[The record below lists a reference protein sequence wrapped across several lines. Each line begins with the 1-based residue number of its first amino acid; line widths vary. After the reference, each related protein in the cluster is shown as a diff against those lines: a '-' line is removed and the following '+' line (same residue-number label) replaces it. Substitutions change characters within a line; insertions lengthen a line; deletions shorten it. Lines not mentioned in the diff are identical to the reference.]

1 MAYRIKHVEL
11 YMRET
16 PPNRVSM
23 SIGRMG
29 SEGTRSTSPIAH
41 VRMVIR
47 DTEGNETFG
56 CAADRLSV
64 RWLDKRPGREKVRKL
79 RNLVELIYKA
89 RGICLS
95 GPNEFETPFDE
106 WRLRHPEITRAG
118 KDSKQEALTS
128 AFASALFERA
138 MLDAV
143 CRLAGKPIYQ
153 MVRDGRLGF
162 QPEKIHPE
170 TKELRASDYT
180 APEPLTL
187 FHVRHTV
194 GNSDPLTAAD
204 LPASD
209 RVNDGLP
216 ETLEEH
222 IQEDGLRYFKL
233 KLSGDRQKDLRRMA
247 RIWEILPVNRGA
259 HVTMD
264 ANEAYHDLAEF
275 EGFVN
280 DIEKQQLG
288 LFQHLLWI
296 EQPLP
301 RALTLDP
308 KTAPVIRRI
317 AERKPLLIDEAD
329 GTLTSYRDAYPIG
342 YRGVS
347 HKNCKGF
354 FKSLLNRALVTH
366 HNLRGEQAFMSGED
380 LQNLPIV
387 PLQQD
392 FASLGVLGID
402 HCERNGHHYNYGLS
416 MLSDGDKASV
426 ARHHRDLYVKRGNE
440 WFLNVQDGSVNCASL
455 QRPGY
460 GVVDEPDWSSMEDL
474 QTWLDRRYPGG

>member
-1 MAYRIKHVEL
+1 MAYRIRTIEL

-16 PPNRVSM
+16 LPNRVSM

-29 SEGTRSTSPIAH
+29 SEGTHATSPIAH

-64 RWLDKRPGREKVRKL
+64 RWLDKRPGREKGQKL
-79 RNLVELIYKA
+79 RELVDLIYAA
-89 RGICLS
+89 RGIYLS
-95 GPNEFETPFDE
+95 DANEFETPFAE
-106 WRLRHPEITRAG
+106 WRSRHPKITQAG
-118 KDSKQEALTS
+118 KERKQEALTS

-138 MLDAV
+138 LLDAV
-143 CRLAGKPIYQ
+143 CRLAGKSIFE
-153 MVRDGRLGF
+153 MVRAGRLGF
-162 QPEKIHPE
+162 QPEKIHRE
-170 TKELRASDYT
+170 TEELRAADYT
-180 APEPLTL
+180 SPEPLTA
-187 FHVRHTV
+187 FHIRHTV
-194 GNSDPLTAAD
+194 GNSDPLTGDD

-216 ETLEEH
+216 ETLQEY
-222 IQEDGLRYFKL
+222 IREDGLRYFKL
-233 KLSGDRQKDLRRMA
+233 KLSGDRKKDLRRMT
-247 RIWEILPVNRGA
+247 RIWEILPANRGA

-264 ANEAYHDLAEF
+264 ANEAYYDLAEF
-275 EGFVN
+275 EAFVG
-280 DIEKQQLG
+280 DLEKQQLG

-308 KTAPVIRRI
+308 ETTPAIRRI

-329 GTLTSYRDAYPIG
+329 GSLTSYRDAYRIG

-366 HNLRGEQAFMSGED
+366 YNRLGEPAFMSGED

-387 PLQQD
+387 PLHQD
-392 FASLGVLGID
+392 FASLAVLGID

-416 MLSDGDKASV
+416 MLSEGDKASV
-426 ARHHRDLYVKRGNE
+426 ARHHTDLYAKRGDE
-440 WFLNVQDGSVNCASL
+440 WFLNVRDGSVNCASL

-460 GVVDEPDWSSMEDL
+460 GVADEPDWSSMEDL

>member
-1 MAYRIKHVEL
+1 MAYRIQAIEL
-11 YMRET
+11 YLRET

-29 SEGTRSTSPIAH
+29 SAGTRSTSPIAH
-41 VRMVIR
+41 VRMVIS
-47 DTEGNETFG
+47 DSEGNESFG

-64 RWLDKRPGREKVRKL
+64 RWLDKRPGRDKGQKL
-79 RNLVELIYKA
+79 RELVRLIYEAKDTYL
-89 RGICLS
+89 RS
-95 GPNEFETPFDE
+95 SEEFESPFGH
-106 WRLRHPEITRAG
+106 WRACYPKIMRAG
-118 KDSKQEALTS
+118 EDAKQEALTS
-128 AFASALFERA
+128 SFAAALFERA

-143 CRLAGKPIYQ
+143 CRLAGEPIHT
-153 MVRDGRLGF
+153 MIREDRLGF
-162 QPEKIHPE
+162 RPAAIHAE
-170 TKELRASDYT
+170 TKTLQVADYT
-180 APEPLTL
+180 TARPLTM

-194 GNSDPLTAAD
+194 GNSDAITGDD
-204 LPASD
+204 LPAEQ

-222 IQEDGLRYFKL
+222 IREDGVSYFKL
-233 KLSGDRQKDLRRMA
+233 KLSGDRKRDLRRTA
-247 RIWEILPVNRGA
+247 RIWEILPTHRGA

-264 ANEAYHDLAEF
+264 ANEAYLDLAEF
-275 EGFVN
+275 ETFIR
-280 DIEKQQLG
+280 DLEKQQLG

-329 GTLTSYRDAYPIG
+329 GSLNSYKTAYRIG
-342 YRGVS
+342 YHGTS

-354 FKSLLNRALVTH
+354 FKSLLNRALVTSY
-366 HNLRGEQAFMSGED
+366 NRQGEPAFMSGED

-392 FASLGVLGID
+392 FASLAILGIE

-416 MLSDGDKASV
+416 MLSAKDKASV
-426 ARHHRDLYVKRGNE
+426 ARRNTDLYEKRGDE
-440 WFLNVQDGSVNCASL
+440 WFLKIRDGAVDCASL
-455 QRPGY
+455 QCDGY
-460 GVVDEPDWSSMEDL
+460 GVADEPDWESMEDL
-474 QTWLDRRYPGG
+474 QAWLDRRYPA